1 MIEILFSILAFVSVA
16 AFGGAWLVVQA
27 RRRATLSDRLR
38 PSEASAASAPKP
50 LEARDESPLLRTL
63 GRIGAT
69 VSSGKFSTSLRER
82 LARAGYFGRSAA
94 TVYLGAK
101 MLLFLAGVAAATVLL
116 LPTAVPSP
124 LLIVLVPASG
134 AVLFFVPDVVVHL
147 RRRQRSEEVRRHL
160 PDVVDLLEIC
170 VSSGMGLEMAWNMVS
185 NEIRDVGPTLA
196 DEMALVN
203 LEVHLGA
210 PRVEAMRH
218 MVDRTDAQEV
228 VSLTTMIVQTERFGT
243 SIADALRTTAATI
256 REERSLKAQEVA
268 ERMPVKLLLPMTLFI
283 FPALLVV
290 LVGPAAIRLWYI
302 INST

>member
-1 MIEILFSILAFVSVA
+1 
-16 AFGGAWLVVQA
+16 
-27 RRRATLSDRLR
+27 
-38 PSEASAASAPKP
+38 
-50 LEARDESPLLRTL
+50 
-63 GRIGAT
+63 
-69 VSSGKFSTSLRER
+69 
-82 LARAGYFGRSAA
+82 
-94 TVYLGAK
+94 
-101 MLLFLAGVAAATVLL
+101 
-116 LPTAVPSP
+116 
-124 LLIVLVPASG
+124 
-134 AVLFFVPDVVVHL
+134 
-147 RRRQRSEEVRRHL
+147 
-160 PDVVDLLEIC
+160 
-170 VSSGMGLEMAWNMVS
+170 MGLEMAWNMVS

-218 MVDRTDAQEV
+218 MADRTDAQEV

-243 SIADALRTTAATI
+243 SIADALLTTAATL

-290 LVGPAAIRLWYI
+290 LVGPAAIRLWHI